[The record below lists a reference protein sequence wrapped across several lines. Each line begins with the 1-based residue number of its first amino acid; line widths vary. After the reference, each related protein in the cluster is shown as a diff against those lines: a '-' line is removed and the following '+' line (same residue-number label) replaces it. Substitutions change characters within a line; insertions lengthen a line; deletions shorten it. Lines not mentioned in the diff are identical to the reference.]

1 MLASISSPSDFL
13 LSVVS
18 VLPRIEAVA
27 GWLPQYR
34 RSSLTV
40 HAIFLFLLS
49 FSCLRPSVPIVSWR
63 RPGRLAGCLPGAG
76 PDLLAS
82 AFSNGDRD

>member
-40 HAIFLFLLS
+40 HAIFLFSRFRASVRPFLL
-49 FSCLRPSVPIVSWR
+49 
-63 RPGRLAGCLPGAG
+63 
-76 PDLLAS
+76 
-82 AFSNGDRD
+82 